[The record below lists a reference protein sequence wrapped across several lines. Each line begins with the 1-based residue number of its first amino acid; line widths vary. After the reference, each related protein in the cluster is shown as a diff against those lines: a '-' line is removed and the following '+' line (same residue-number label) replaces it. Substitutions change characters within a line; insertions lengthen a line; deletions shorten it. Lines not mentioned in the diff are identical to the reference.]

1 MNNAFNPNI
10 PGYPMPPVVRSSGH
24 QSALKIIAAVMALM
38 FAALL
43 GLIVLFLI
51 GAETGPVELIIGM
64 ICAMLP
70 VPIYIML
77 LLWIDR
83 YESEPLWML
92 ATSFLW
98 GALVAVFIALI
109 LNTIN
114 GAIVAAATNSA
125 QIGENFGAVISAP
138 IVEESAKAFILFVLF
153 LWKKDEFDGIV
164 DGIVYAGMV
173 GLGFAMTENILY
185 YGRAAQGGAGALTFI
200 FILRGMAAPFSHPLF
215 TSMTGIG
222 LGWSRQSNN
231 GFVKI
236 FMPVVGFMLAIL
248 LHATWNG
255 TATYGGAAG
264 FFAGYFLIM
273 GPAFIITLMVIYFS
287 LRREGRIVRQYLYSD
302 FQRGFFDP
310 VEYDKLCTI
319 RGRMG
324 MSWNAMSS
332 RGFAG
337 WRTRMRCNQIAS
349 ELAFHRSRVARG
361 FAGDPQSAQEREN
374 SYLYTLYELRQK
386 LNQSSNPP
394 RQP

>member
-1 MNNAFNPNI
+1 M
-10 PGYPMPPVVRSSGH
+10 VRPSGH
-24 QSALKIIAAVMALM
+24 QSALKIIFGLFALM
-38 FAALL
+38 VAALL
-43 GLIVLFLI
+43 GLIMLLLI
-51 GAETGPVELIIGM
+51 GAETGAVQLLIGV
-64 ICAMLP
+64 ICACLP

-92 ATSFLW
+92 ATTFVW
-98 GALVAVFIALI
+98 GAVVAVFIALI

-138 IVEESAKAFILFVLF
+138 IVEESAKAFIILVLF
-153 LWKKDEFDGIV
+153 LWKRDEFDDIV
-164 DGIVYAGMV
+164 DGVVYAGMV

-185 YGRAAQGGAGALTFI
+185 YGRAVQAGAGVLTFT

-236 FMPVVGFMLAIL
+236 VMPVLGFMLAIF

-255 TATYGGAAG
+255 AATYGGAAG

-273 GPAFIITLMVIYFS
+273 GPAFIITLMVVFFS
-287 LRREGRIVRQYLYSD
+287 LRREGRIVRQFLYPD
-302 FQRGFFDP
+302 YQRGFFDA
-310 VEYDKLCTI
+310 VEYEKLCTI

-324 MSWNAMSS
+324 MSWNAMTSS
-332 RGFAG
+332 GFSA

-361 FAGDPQSAQEREN
+361 LAKNAQIAQEREN
-374 SYLYTLYELRQK
+374 AYLYSLFELRQK
-386 LNQSSNPP
+386 LNFGATAP
-394 RQP
+394 R